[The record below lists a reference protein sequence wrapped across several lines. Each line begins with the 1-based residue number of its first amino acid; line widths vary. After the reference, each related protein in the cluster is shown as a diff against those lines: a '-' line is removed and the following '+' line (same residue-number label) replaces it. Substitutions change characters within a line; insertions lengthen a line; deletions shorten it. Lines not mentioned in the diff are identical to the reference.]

1 MKLLKALK
9 ITKYTNGEDMLHL
22 QITEVALVHGNIVN
36 HDNQQDSIVLYIYF
50 PNKSLGQLYDILT

>member
-36 HDNQQDSIVLYIYF
+36 NDNQQDSIVLYIYF
-50 PNKSLGQLYDILT
+50 PNKSLGQLYDILI